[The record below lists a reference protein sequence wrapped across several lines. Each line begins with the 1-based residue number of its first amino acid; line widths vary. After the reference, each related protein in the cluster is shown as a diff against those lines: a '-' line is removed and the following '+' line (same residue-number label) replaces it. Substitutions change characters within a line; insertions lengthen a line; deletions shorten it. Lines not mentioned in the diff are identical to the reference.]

1 METISTISG
10 LLTEAGNVVSGFT
23 TNIGGPVLEFVTS
36 HPLTIVPALAG
47 LCIMGIG
54 VVRRFIYGA

>member
-1 METISTISG
+1 MVIESVAN
-10 LLTEAGNVVSGFT
+10 LLTEAGNVVTGFT
-23 TNIGGPVLEFVTS
+23 TNIGGPVLDFITS

-47 LCIMGIG
+47 LCVMGIG